1 MVARGFK
8 IFHKFLGGFTK
19 FFPRP
24 QNQAKMDEHLS
35 FEDFSALP
43 EKEKYAHFKNM
54 QQKTGD
60 HQPAM
65 NAVPQSKENENKLAQ
80 QKKIFKKM
88 QR

>member
-1 MVARGFK
+1 
-8 IFHKFLGGFTK
+8 
-19 FFPRP
+19 
-24 QNQAKMDEHLS
+24 MDEHLS

-65 NAVPQSKENENKLAQ
+65 NAVPQSKENENKLPQ
-80 QKKIFKKM
+80 QKNFFFQENAEIITNEKEICDKTSDE
-88 QR
+88 